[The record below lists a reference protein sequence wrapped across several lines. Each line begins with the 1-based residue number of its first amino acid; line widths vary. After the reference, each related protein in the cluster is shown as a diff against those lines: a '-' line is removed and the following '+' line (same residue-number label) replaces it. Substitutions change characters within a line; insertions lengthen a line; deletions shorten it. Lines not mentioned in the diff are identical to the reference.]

1 MLQDNHNL
9 TRAPATLTQTNADM
23 QNEALQ
29 FKALAEFSGD
39 HLFLLDRKGTYLFS
53 NDNVSPFGLSKGAE
67 LNGRRL
73 QDVYSYDA
81 SSLYREKL
89 AAVYAT
95 GQAISF
101 QHEVATGQGARYHL
115 VMLYPILKEKHIWAV
130 GGICRDMSAQR
141 KMEKQLFQAQ
151 KMEALGTLVAG
162 VAHEINNP
170 INLMLFNLPL
180 FKKMWRDLLP
190 FIESR
195 PSALDNQKFGGL
207 TLDFIKQNIL
217 RLITDMEMA
226 ANRVARIVK
235 SLKAFSRKSNPA
247 EKSDIQ
253 ANVAVENAVRLASST
268 FTKSRTD
275 LQMALCSNLPLM
287 RGNLQHLEQIVL
299 NLIINALEAIH
310 HDRGWVRVETKWQ
323 ADEQVIKIIVTDNGR
338 RRHPQ
343 IAFD

>member
-9 TRAPATLTQTNADM
+9 IRAPATLRQTNADM

-310 HDRGWVRVETKWQ
+310 HDRGWV
-323 ADEQVIKIIVTDNGR
+323 QVILGAYHHGHLR
-338 RRHPQ
+338 RMGARVGQ
-343 IAFD
+343 YLER